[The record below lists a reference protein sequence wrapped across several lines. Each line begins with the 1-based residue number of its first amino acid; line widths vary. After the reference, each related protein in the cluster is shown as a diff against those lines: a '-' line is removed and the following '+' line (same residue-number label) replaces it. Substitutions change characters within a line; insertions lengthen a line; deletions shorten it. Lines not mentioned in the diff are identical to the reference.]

1 MLYYL
6 HGYQSSPTSAKGT
19 LFKETLHAM
28 PITYRNGTP
37 ETMSVPQCL
46 KKIEEAIRDDS
57 HVILIGSS
65 FGGFLAAATAQ
76 HQKAVKQLILLNPA
90 IIPPQT
96 TPATVQGMPREL
108 VSQMMF
114 PELFTQKIPA
124 TITILRGIEDTV
136 VPDAWVLSFAKAQEA
151 TVRFLHD
158 DHAFTKNLAKLP
170 AIISK
175 ILEEGSY

>member
-1 MLYYL
+1 MIYYL

-19 LFKETLHAM
+19 LFKETLHAV
-28 PITYRNGTP
+28 PITYRTGPP
-37 ETMSVPQCL
+37 ETMVIPECL
-46 KKIEEAIRDDS
+46 QNITDAIKDDA

-76 HQKAVKQLILLNPA
+76 HHRNVKHLILLNPA
-90 IIPPQT
+90 IIPPRT
-96 TPATVQGMPREL
+96 KLANIQGMPAQL
-108 VSQMMF
+108 LSQMLR

-124 TITILRGIEDTV
+124 TISILRGTDDTI
-136 VPDAWVLSFAKAQEA
+136 VPDTWVLAFARAQEA
-151 TVRFLHD
+151 TVHFLHD
-158 DHAFTKNLAKLP
+158 DHGFSKNLSKLP